1 MLISNE
7 EDFSTRNITNN
18 ERYFLMMEESIHQE
32 DIILMYIHPTTEL
45 QKYIKQK
52 LTTEKG
58 ETDKSTITIGDINA
72 LFSLIDRI
80 DK

>member
-18 ERYFLMMEESIHQE
+18 ERYFLMMEESVHQE

-45 QKYIKQK
+45 QKYIKLKTSAQ
-52 LTTEKG
+52 
-58 ETDKSTITIGDINA
+58 
-72 LFSLIDRI
+72 
-80 DK
+80 